1 MVNFLQIF
9 SFHCSFLHDNPL
21 NVTAVHQVSCQMKWE
36 TLWQT
41 DWSQQELP
49 FLLSGA
55 AGIAAEASTKDAK
68 GGEVQKGTEQ
78 QRISGPQGENYCC
91 VCTRA
96 NTEFMCSVKLLRLFP
111 LLTMCKT

>member
-1 MVNFLQIF
+1 
-9 SFHCSFLHDNPL
+9 
-21 NVTAVHQVSCQMKWE
+21 MKWE

-55 AGIAAEASTKDAK
+55 AGIAAEMSTKDAK
-68 GGEVQKGTEQ
+68 GGEVQKGTATPL
-78 QRISGPQGENYCC
+78 RISGPHGENYCC